1 MERVEHAHIPATFV
15 TQKNFYSF
23 FFIYHPPIKILP
35 SFNRHI
41 FPQKKIWDIT
51 YARHVDLSLSL
62 CIVLLFAPVTC
73 EESDWIERVEATVRK
88 KHLMT
93 FLTPLFVCMRD
104 FLAVIFYCDIIY
116 HRVSEMAENSWKS
129 FFMDKYWKRL
139 TYGVAYQS
147 IILGCL
153 ALKCRVRLL

>member
-35 SFNRHI
+35 GFNRHI
-41 FPQKKIWDIT
+41 FPKKNM
-51 YARHVDLSLSL
+51 RHHICEACRSLSL

-129 FFMDKYWKRL
+129 FFIDKYWKRL